1 MSRTFISRRISTTN
15 IYLYT
20 YELDRVGPIDNRLS
34 TDKLYRFVRR
44 KVKKEEKKPVTCDM
58 WHVTHDTW
66 HMTHDTWHVTCDMLW
81 GVNILSKFQLG
92 NFGSTI
98 TITIWWSCLVDNCYQ
113 PDRQRDGSRSN
124 PWAGRGQAQ
133 GSGDWGMGELK
144 VHLYSLTNDTLWKTL
159 MHSLH

>member
-1 MSRTFISRRISTTN
+1 MSNVNFCFLDYFFYSFFYLINKCKKTRWG
-15 IYLYT
+15 IY
-20 YELDRVGPIDNRLS
+20 
-34 TDKLYRFVRR
+34 
-44 KVKKEEKKPVTCDM
+44 M
-58 WHVTHDTW
+58 WHVTSDTWHVTRDTW